1 MLNEVDP
8 RPADPLVAAHLAV
21 VIVAP
26 VDPALGRAL
35 VTAVPQDQAVA
46 QVMETMEVELITRLQ
61 SLSQAQE
68 SDTEPILDTT
78 LTTTVQQITDM
89 IPITAPTAIPT
100 ITTATTIKAW

>member
-26 VDPALGRAL
+26 VDLALGRAL

-78 LTTTVQQITDM
+78 LTTTAQQITDM
-89 IPITAPTAIPT
+89 IPITTITTTTT